1 MHACGKS
8 FEPWKT
14 LLDSWFTSLA
24 ANHFRIQRLQ
34 IPLAKEENQL
44 GFFFSTS
51 TPILIFMI
59 TRGQTDSDPLNS
71 SEESQ

>member
-8 FEPWKT
+8 SDPWNY
-14 LLDSWFTSLA
+14 LEDSRFTYIA
-24 ANHFRIQRLQ
+24 ASRFRIQRLQ

-44 GFFFSTS
+44 GFFFPTN

-59 TRGQTDSDPLNS
+59 TGGQTDSDPLNS